1 MYRTGHFLARK
12 QKEIIP
18 DFTLKFNRGRI
29 DKFIMLTQN
38 QEIIP
43 PVMVPLG
50 HELGS

>member
-1 MYRTGHFLARK
+1 MYRTGHFLARQ

-18 DFTLKFNRGRI
+18 YFTLQFNRGRI
-29 DKFIMLTQN
+29 DKFIMLTQY